1 MSGAPVSYIA
11 GRILQAVPT
20 LIILLA
26 FVFFLVRLTGDPAE
40 LYLGDF
46 ATPEALAKLR
56 ASWGLDQPVTTQFLR
71 YMQGLLHGDL
81 GQSLRYTKPV
91 AVLIGERFAAS
102 FGLAA
107 AGLGL
112 AVIVSLPLGTVAALN
127 RGRWV
132 DNLIRFL
139 IVVGQAIPRFYL
151 SILFILLFGL
161 YLRIL
166 PTSGFGTWRH
176 LVLPAVA
183 LSLPTTALLARLTR
197 SAVLDVISQDFIRTA
212 RAKGVPPAHIN
223 YKHVLRNSL
232 MAPITVITVQFS
244 QLIGGSVVVET
255 VFGWPGLGQLA
266 IQSVYTRDFVLIQG
280 IVLVLTLIVVI
291 VNIVTDMAYGLID
304 PRVRYR

>member
-1 MSGAPVSYIA
+1 MFGVPVSYIA
-11 GRILQAVPT
+11 GRLLQAVPT
-20 LIILLA
+20 LLVLLA
-26 FVFFLVRLTGDPAE
+26 LVFFLVRLTGDPAQ

-46 ATPEALAKLR
+46 ATPEAVAELR
-56 ASWGLDQPVTTQFLR
+56 STWGLDRPVYLQFFDYVR
-71 YMQGLLHGDL
+71 GLLKGDL
-81 GQSLRYTKPV
+81 GQSLRYSKPV
-91 AVLIGERFAAS
+91 ATLIGERFGAS
-102 FGLAA
+102 LGLAA
-107 AGLGL
+107 AGLAL
-112 AVIVSLPLGTVAALN
+112 SVIVSLPLGTIAALN
-127 RGRWV
+127 RGRWL

-139 IVVGQAIPRFYL
+139 IVIGQAVPRFYL
-151 SILFILLFGL
+151 AILFILLFGL

-166 PTSGFGTWRH
+166 PTSGSGTWRH

-212 RAKGVPPAHIN
+212 RAKGVPPARIN
-223 YKHVLRNSL
+223 YRHVLRNSL
-232 MAPITVITVQFS
+232 MAPITVITIQFS

-280 IVLVLTLIVVI
+280 IVLVMTLIVIVVNVI
-291 VNIVTDMAYGLID
+291 TDVAYGLID